1 MNMKKTYMQPSTVEV
16 RIATIEMIA
25 VSGEPKPTFSPN
37 EETADKESRRSFS
50 LWDDEEEE

>member
-1 MNMKKTYMQPSTVEV
+1 MKKTYMQPSTVEV

-37 EETADKESRRSFS
+37 EETADMESRRSFS